1 MCSSRLPEKQENVE
15 GNFHLK
21 EIILYNVEHNF
32 YQSNGRQE
40 KNPLRIPALTFDSK
54 EKRRRKMALDSGTT
68 AWLLISTALVM
79 LMTPAVGFFYGG
91 LVRKKNFISMIA
103 LSFIV
108 FALVSIQWVIL
119 GYSLAFGGDIG
130 GLIGNLQHF
139 GLGGLD
145 SGQGDTAYPPLLF
158 VAFQLVFA
166 TVTMAIVTSGFAE
179 RVRLSAFVI
188 FVLLWTTLV
197 YDPLAHWAWGGGWT
211 MGLGSLDFAGG
222 TVVHISSGFAALA
235 IALVIGK
242 RAGFGQYTMEPHNI
256 PMTLLGAGL
265 LWFGWFGFNAGSA
278 LAANGLA
285 ANAFLVTNTSAAAG
299 ALAWLFAS
307 WIRGKPSS
315 LGMVSGAI
323 AGLVAIT
330 PAAGFVTVPASI
342 AIGVAAGLLCYACM
356 LWRIKRGLDES
367 LDAWSIHGMGGLWGA
382 IATGIF
388 AAAAVNGFSGLI
400 EGNVQQF
407 VANAIG
413 ALAALVYAFVV
424 TYILALVID
433 KVIGL
438 RVSEE
443 EEYVGLDLSQHGER
457 V

>member
-1 MCSSRLPEKQENVE
+1 MS
-15 GNFHLK
+15 
-21 EIILYNVEHNF
+21 I
-32 YQSNGRQE
+32 
-40 KNPLRIPALTFDSK
+40 
-54 EKRRRKMALDSGTT
+54 DSGTT

-91 LVRKKNFISMIA
+91 LVRRKNFISMVA

-139 GLGGLD
+139 GLEGLD
-145 SGQGDTAYPPLLF
+145 PGQGDTAYPPLLF

-179 RVRLSAFVI
+179 RVRLSAFI
-188 FVLLWTTLV
+188 LFVLLWTTLV

-235 IALVIGK
+235 VALVIGK

-299 ALAWLFAS
+299 ALSWLFAS

-342 AIGVAAGLLCYACM
+342 VIGVAAGLLCYACM
-356 LWRIKRGLDES
+356 LWRINRGLDES

-407 VANAIG
+407 VANVIG
-413 ALAALVYAFVV
+413 ALAALAYAFVV
-424 TYILALVID
+424 TYILAFVID
-433 KVIGL
+433 RVIGL